1 MQYASASVWLGSRP
15 IHRLMPS
22 HRSKAAAH
30 RRSPAGGLHRLR
42 RGKQPDPRESAPTV
56 GSGPF
61 WRYLTVVCF
70 AGALVLAS
78 ALVGGLRHEQRL
90 DGPYLFVV
98 ILLLVAEL
106 RPLVK
111 SDKRDPA
118 GLTIS
123 ETFVFALLLHWGL
136 SLALLALVASIV
148 IADAFRR
155 RKPWRTAFNIAQ
167 YSLAYTAASLVLIAT
182 SVDIHDHGGRSIG
195 AHDLPAITLA
205 AAVFFVVNDLLV
217 AGAVVRHERVS
228 WKSVLSD
235 APAYRFLSMAALLS
249 LSPLLVVVA
258 ERSIFFL
265 PLILVPLY
273 AVGQAAAL
281 AQERERQALHDP
293 LTGLANRT
301 QLLERARPAL
311 AASSVDAPPVA
322 LLMVD
327 LDGFKA
333 VNDTYGHLAGD
344 ELLRLVG
351 SRLSGAV
358 RPGDVVARFGGDEFA
373 VLLADLSAESS
384 PPPLP
389 GHHSP
394 GDSPG
399 DSPNDV
405 AAQVADRIRRALGEP
420 YRLDGVTVTVGASV
434 GIAVAPDA
442 GADVDALLHA
452 ADVAMYAVKA
462 GTRVRPSPVDIT
474 LPAAVSTITL
484 PDHGSL
490 PRAGSGVQDP
500 LETVASAAPSRTISS

>member
-1 MQYASASVWLGSRP
+1 MQYASGSPRP
-15 IHRLMPS
+15 RSCRIHCLMPS

-30 RRSPAGGLHRLR
+30 RSPAGGLHRLKR
-42 RGKQPDPRESAPTV
+42 SNQADPRESAPAF

-61 WRYLTVVCF
+61 WRYVTVVCF
-70 AGALVLAS
+70 AGALALAS
-78 ALVGGLRHEQRL
+78 ALVSGLRHEQRF

-136 SLALLALVASIV
+136 TLALLALVASIV
-148 IADAFRR
+148 VADAFRR

-167 YSLAYTAASLVLIAT
+167 FSLAYTAASLVLIAT
-182 SVDIHDHGGRSIG
+182 SVDIHDHGGSSIG

-205 AAVFFVVNDLLV
+205 AGVFFVVNDLLV

-249 LSPLLVVVA
+249 LSPLVVVVA

-273 AVGQAAAL
+273 AVGQAATL

-384 PPPLP
+384 PAPLP
-389 GHHSP
+389 GQQSP

-399 DSPNDV
+399 DV

-442 GADVDALLHA
+442 GSDVDALLHA

-474 LPAAVSTITL
+474 LPAAVSSITL
-484 PDHGSL
+484 PDHGS
-490 PRAGSGVQDP
+490 PHCAGSSLQAP
-500 LETVASAAPSRTISS
+500 LQTVASAAPSRTISS